1 VLRVRALE
9 REFDERIAEMPA
21 AELLRYFCVNQFKR
35 LRRSLVDEKRRVTIG
50 RQFETAR
57 PDVIDTRRYIRRM
70 LCGCHLSR
78 GMRVFD

>member
-1 VLRVRALE
+1 MRALE
-9 REFDERIAEMPA
+9 REFNECVAEMSA
-21 AELLRYFCVNQFKR
+21 AEFLGDFRMNQFER
-35 LRRSLVDEKRRVTIG
+35 LGRSLVDKKRRVTVG